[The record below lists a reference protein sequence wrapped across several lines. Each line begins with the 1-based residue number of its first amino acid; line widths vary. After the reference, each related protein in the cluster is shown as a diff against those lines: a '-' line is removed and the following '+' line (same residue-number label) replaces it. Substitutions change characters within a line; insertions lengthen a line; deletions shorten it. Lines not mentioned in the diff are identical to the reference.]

1 MCKVIEVTCTLLYTL
16 DPFSPLTFCRSWHLR
31 SWCRCHTVRHRE
43 LINDEEVDLHRGPKD
58 DSEAVNGVKQREV
71 RAECRR
77 RWATTDTK
85 RHRDEDNRRDAS
97 WKSETPSRYHFFF
110 FISFFFFSFLI
121 CVPRSARKKKRK
133 TSFIIRKNNC
143 CKVSQPFIRA
153 SLKERRFNHTNLI
166 KDLKYNLLSHESDS
180 CFFWKV
186 TAFESLCLLL
196 LPAQFSVLV

>member
-16 DPFSPLTFCRSWHLR
+16 NPFSPLTFCRSWHLR

-43 LINDEEVDLHRGPKD
+43 LINDEEVDLRRGPKD
-58 DSEAVNGVKQREV
+58 DSEAVNEVKQREV

-110 FISFFFFSFLI
+110 FISFFFSLSLFVFPVLPGKKKGKPHSLSEKI
-121 CVPRSARKKKRK
+121 TVAKSASHSLEHLWRSAD
-133 TSFIIRKNNC
+133 SII
-143 CKVSQPFIRA
+143 QI
-153 SLKERRFNHTNLI
+153 
-166 KDLKYNLLSHESDS
+166 
-180 CFFWKV
+180 
-186 TAFESLCLLL
+186 
-196 LPAQFSVLV
+196 